1 MTTPA
6 PAAAT
11 PAAGK
16 TATAPPPASG
26 TLTDALS
33 AAITAIA
40 VHITGRTA
48 GSEHDALVALGLT
61 SEQASAI
68 TGTPG
73 A

>member
-6 PAAAT
+6 ATAAA
-11 PAAGK
+11 PAR
-16 TATAPPPASG
+16 TPPAKAADSPDR
-26 TLTDALS
+26 TDALS
-33 AAITAIA
+33 AAVAA
-40 VHITGRTA
+40 LARHITGRTA